1 MKTVLQVA
9 IPQLRSPLDPQRFQR
24 ATDDLTKAL
33 RGLSGVHTVVFTA
46 ASQTDSE
53 AQKAQ
58 WLLMRQ
64 LARELRSH
72 GASRLLATPSLM
84 TLDRELGMK
93 APVLSAEWAVAG
105 DLRVHC
111 EAYATFVSLAGVPD
125 ARAYTDLLE
134 RVQRQTAHSVVSGA
148 PKLWLFEGDAWADRQ
163 RIQELRSQ
171 LAAEHS
177 EDYAPDVVLCSSGTP
192 GQPGGPLCMV
202 AKPGHPIWFLDAD
215 PDEPRLHHLEFP
227 SDRDRRADSQFFRL
241 RIQHKNE
248 RLPRAVRLEM
258 GEDLGQRDLW
268 WSPLYMEVHDTLE
281 RWVERVAAKDLS
293 IVTYAVGSYWP
304 DVIPLWCRMVGD
316 PTQHCRKGRLEAIHD
331 PDGRQVVVRRLPSA
345 LLFPELNQ
353 DGGTPAGRREPL
365 SARLRPF
372 VEFIADNL
380 ALPPHGRVRIVL
392 VVHDFDE
399 LIDNQE
405 RGGQPEHVPSGTS
418 PEEDRHAS
426 VWQELVSWKGYRR
439 GDQVATSLAL
449 WFRHDRHQA
458 IRDNLLRVAALQS
471 AANLLGDPLEELPP
485 INAERV
491 LDLLSAYRRLVPVSG
506 TGDTWAVRGEF
517 LHPVMDHLLA
527 ETSAEF
533 VRLVDHSDRRDSGR
547 PPATHSRLGTA
558 ASGALSWLSRELD
571 VVCEKEGAFFR
582 EGYALHKYFE
592 EGPKARTL
600 PLATVRPVLQK
611 IADRIRS
618 HEVLSNPFDNP
629 VMLSA
634 EPGEGEV
641 LSALVELG
649 YLDRQADGFLV
660 RKPLVFL
667 GWSQWNARG
676 DATMFQAE
684 AL

>member
-9 IPQLRSPLDPQRFQR
+9 IPRLGSPLDPERFRR

-33 RGLSGVHTVVFTA
+33 RGVSGVHTVVFTA
-46 ASQTDSE
+46 ASQLDQE
-53 AQKAQ
+53 ARKAQ

-72 GASRLLATPSLM
+72 GASCLLATPSLL
-84 TLDRELGMK
+84 TLDREFGRP
-93 APVLSAEWAVAG
+93 APALSPEWVVAG

-111 EAYATFVSLAGVPD
+111 EAYATFVSLAGVLD

-134 RVQRQTAHSVVSGA
+134 RVQDQTPRSVVSGA
-148 PKLWLFEGDAWADRQ
+148 PKLWLYEGDAWADRKS
-163 RIQELRSQ
+163 IEELRSQ
-171 LAAEHS
+171 LAAERC
-177 EDYAPDVVLCSSGTP
+177 EDYAPDVVLFSSGTP
-192 GQPGGPLCMV
+192 GQSAGPLCVV

-227 SDRDRRADSQFFRL
+227 SDWDRRADSQFFRL

-248 RLPRAVRLEM
+248 RLQRAVRLEM
-258 GEDLGQRDLW
+258 GQDLGQRDLW
-268 WSPLYMEVHDTLE
+268 WSPLYMEVHDPLE

-293 IVTYAVGSYWP
+293 IVTYEVGSYWP

-316 PTQHCRKGRLEAIHD
+316 PIQHCREGRIEAIHD
-331 PDGRQVVVRRLPSA
+331 RDERQVVVRSLPSA
-345 LLFPELNQ
+345 LLFPELSQ
-353 DGGTPAGRREPL
+353 DDGTPTGRREPL

-372 VEFIADNL
+372 VELIADNL

-405 RGGQPEHVPSGTS
+405 RGGQPEHVTL
-418 PEEDRHAS
+418 PEEDRRAA
-426 VWQELVSWKGYRR
+426 VWQELVSWKGYERA
-439 GDQVATSLAL
+439 DKVAISLAF
-449 WFRHDRHQA
+449 WFRRDRHQA
-458 IRDNLLRVAALQS
+458 IRDNLLRVPALQS
-471 AANLLGDPLEELPP
+471 AATLLGDPVELAPLS
-485 INAERV
+485 AERV
-491 LDLLSAYRRLVPVSG
+491 LDLLRAYRRLVPVSG
-506 TGDTWAVRGEF
+506 PGDTWAIRGEF

-547 PPATHSRLGTA
+547 PPSTHSRLGTA
-558 ASGALSWLSRELD
+558 ASGALSWLSRELNA
-571 VVCEKEGAFFR
+571 VCGEEGTFYR

-600 PLATVRPVLQK
+600 PLATVRPVLER
-611 IADRIRS
+611 IAERIRS

-649 YLDRQADGFLV
+649 YLERQTDGFLV

-684 AL
+684 AR